1 MKKVFNLLLS
11 LCLLSGVLLLHSCK
25 KDPEIPVVTTV
36 AISDITTTSAV
47 SGGNVTSDGG
57 AEVVS
62 RGVCWGTSANP
73 TIAGSSTTD
82 GTGTGAFTSSLTG
95 LTPNTPYFVRAY
107 ATNSAGTAY
116 GNEVSFTTGQVI
128 TVATV
133 TTAAPSSVEL
143 TTAVSG
149 GNVTSDGGGT
159 VTERGVCWNT
169 AANPTV
175 SNFKAATGA
184 GTGTFVSN
192 LTNLDPG
199 TVYFVRAYAIN
210 SAGVTYGEE
219 FRLNTKIDDADGNHY
234 RTVIIGSQMW
244 MAENLKTTLYNDD
257 TEIPLVTDNTEWSNL
272 LTPAYCW
279 YDNDEATNKALHG
292 ALYNWFAVETG
303 NLCPDGWHVPTDA
316 DFKTLEQHLGIAA
329 DQIDITGWRGT
340 DQGAQLKNTSG
351 WNTDENGSNTS
362 GFTALPSGYR
372 FYETGAFN
380 GIATITYWW
389 SETNE
394 GTDLAWYRRLDGDND
409 AVFRSAAYKK
419 AGKSV
424 RCVKD

>member
-25 KDPEIPVVTTV
+25 KDPEIPVLTTV
-36 AISDITTTSAV
+36 AITDITTTSAA
-47 SGGNVTSDGG
+47 SGGDVTSDGG
-57 AEVVS
+57 ADVVA

-73 TIAGSSTTD
+73 TIAGSSTSD

-95 LTPNTPYFVRAY
+95 LTPNTTYYVRAY
-107 ATNSAGTAY
+107 ATNSAGTGY
-116 GNEVSFTTGQVI
+116 GNEISFTTSQVI
-128 TVATV
+128 TLATV
-133 TTAAPSSVEL
+133 TTTVPSAVEL

-149 GNVTSDGGGT
+149 GNVTSDGGAA

-169 AANPTV
+169 AASPTV

-184 GTGTFVSN
+184 STGTFTSN
-192 LTNLDPG
+192 LTNLQPG
-199 TVYFVRAYAIN
+199 TIYYVRAYAVN
-210 SAGVTYGEE
+210 SAGVAYGSE
-219 FRLNTKIDDADGNHY
+219 FRVSTKIADADGNNY
-234 RTVIIGSQMW
+234 ITTIIGSQLW
-244 MAENLKTTLYNDD
+244 MAENLKTIKYNDD

-279 YDNDEATNKALHG
+279 YNNDEATNKALHG

-303 NLCPDGWHVPTDA
+303 KLCPVGWHVPTDE

-329 DQIDITGWRGT
+329 DQLNIIGWRGN
-340 DQGAQLKNTSG
+340 DQGSQLKNTSG
-351 WNTDENGSNTS
+351 WNTNENGSNSS
-362 GFTALPSGYR
+362 GFSALPSGYR

-380 GIATITYWW
+380 GITMITYWW
-389 SETNE
+389 TNITE
-394 GTDLAWYRRLDGDND
+394 GTELAWYRRLDGDNT

-419 AGKSV
+419 AGKSI